1 MIDWWLVDWWLNNY
15 DRLIIDDGWL
25 IIVWWL
31 IMIIDVWLI
40 DDLLMIY

>member
-25 IIVWWL
+25 IIDWWL
-31 IMIIDVWLI
+31 ILIIDVWLI